1 MHSTTLKFPLFT
13 EEKYVFLNILVFP
26 KDQTYNEMQFS
37 IRRVA
42 HWMESQAIN
51 YEDVGPAALPGPH
64 FPLLP
69 SLIWWTKFQQLQ
81 RKVKN
86 LMKIKHRWQI

>member
-64 FPLLP
+64 FRLLP
-69 SLIWWTKFQQLQ
+69 SLI
-81 RKVKN
+81 
-86 LMKIKHRWQI
+86 